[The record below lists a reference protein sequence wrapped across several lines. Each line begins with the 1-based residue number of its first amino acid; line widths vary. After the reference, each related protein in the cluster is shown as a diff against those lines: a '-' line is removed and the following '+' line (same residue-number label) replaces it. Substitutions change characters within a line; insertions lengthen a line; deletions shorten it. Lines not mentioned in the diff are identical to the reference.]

1 MAKKGR
7 KTWKKLGSARSAPVT
22 TKKKFR
28 VLTKVY
34 EDVFLTSGT
43 AKDAAQF
50 METVEQLSQ
59 YVATSGWKQASA
71 LVKVMTD
78 LKDPAL
84 VAPARP
90 TRTYL
95 CGSGPDKVET
105 TNWITL
111 GVVNIPMVDNI
122 NYQATMG
129 GYLSKKRRYDAQL
142 ENWDD
147 NYAKG

>member
-7 KTWKKLGSARSAPVT
+7 KTRKKLGSARSAPVT

-59 YVATSGWKQASA
+59 YVATPGWKQASA
-71 LVKVMTD
+71 LAKVMTD
-78 LKDPAL
+78 LKDPSL
-84 VAPARP
+84 VELVRP

-95 CGSGPDKVET
+95 SGS
-105 TNWITL
+105 
-111 GVVNIPMVDNI
+111 
-122 NYQATMG
+122 
-129 GYLSKKRRYDAQL
+129 
-142 ENWDD
+142 
-147 NYAKG
+147 